1 MKFELLTCNL
11 QFMLNAFLLK
21 SKLFRILGILLVIL
35 SFCVPAF
42 SASLEVSGIEQKKV
56 TVNGVVLD
64 DTREPL
70 IGVSVL
76 VKGSQQGT
84 VTDLDG
90 KYSITAPADGIL
102 VFSFVG
108 MEKQEIP
115 VKGRNNI
122 LVTMRS
128 SSVALS
134 DVVVIGYGKQS
145 KAALTGAI
153 TKVDSKDMA
162 ISPTGNPMS
171 MLQGKVPGMEIR
183 VNSGQPGADPQIIV
197 RGGTTTAPESDSP
210 MVIIDGVIRTM
221 KDINYADIETI
232 QVLKDAASTAIYGSK
247 ASRGIVMI
255 TTKQGKAGKGSIS
268 FSYGLSVDHQPKRMP
283 LSGAR
288 EYLTATRTAAL
299 HATDPDK
306 YLSGT
311 FAMSTANK
319 RNALN
324 TTAFL
329 DDYITN
335 YGQGYVED
343 LLYNQGWEMMED
355 PANPGKMLIFK
366 ETDFQ
371 DNLFQTPVNHDFNI
385 NFSGGNEKA
394 TYYMSLGYL
403 TQDGIVVGTNYNRWS
418 FLTNASYK
426 IRKNLTVRGMV
437 NYSMRTTAGI
447 NENNVMSRAAKMPPT
462 VRQYY
467 EDGTP
472 APGELTSSFRTRL
485 HEVYYQEKENRVSRI
500 NLSAELD
507 WEIIPG
513 LHLKPMFSYTNNEG
527 KDHNFE
533 RYNEVVKNR
542 PVSEAHNMD
551 LHYQYDL
558 VLNYTKTIKDKHNLD
573 LMAGGNY
580 IYDNWYRF
588 SGSGY
593 GGTSDYIETLNGI
606 ATESAKTTS
615 TFEEKKMNS
624 YFGRV
629 NYNYD
634 MRYLFSASIRYD
646 GSSHFAANH
655 KFAAFPGV
663 SAGWNMHR
671 EAFFEPLSKVVSNLK
686 LRASWG
692 KTGYDN
698 LALENTEG
706 SYEAGK
712 NYAGEAGI
720 LNTVLMNRNLL
731 WEETTSTDL
740 GLETGFLNNRINLS
754 FDAYYKKTTNRLL
767 NENLWSETGF
777 ASIKSNFGSLNTKGV
792 EIAINAIPI
801 QTHDFRWNVDAN
813 FSIWRTTIGKLPN
826 NGADKNRTGG
836 GIIFD
841 PKLGKYV
848 EVGGFAEGER
858 FGSRFAYQLDGVYS
872 TDEDAANAPY
882 DEGVSSGWLGKGK
895 CAGDAIWRD
904 VDGNGIINSKDM
916 VFVGYIHPDKM
927 GSFNNTFTY
936 KNFTLRIATDFSL
949 GNVIDN
955 HFRAQANANSRNNF
969 ATIHDVASSKMW
981 HKPGDIASIPR
992 YDVESDWDNGK
1003 RNHGRPSSSTI
1014 GFSGGS
1020 ANTLYI
1026 KKGDYLAFREVSL
1039 SYPLRTKW
1047 LRAAKIETLDLT
1059 AAVYNLGYWTAYD
1072 GLTPEVIGADAGKY
1086 SRPRQFIFSVKFTM

>member
-1 MKFELLTCNL
+1 
-11 QFMLNAFLLK
+11 MLNAFFLN
-21 SKLFRILGILLVIL
+21 SKLLRMSGILLVIL
-35 SFCVPAF
+35 SFCIPAC
-42 SASLEVSGIEQKKV
+42 SASLEALGIEQKKV

-145 KAALTGAI
+145 KAALTSAI

-329 DDYITN
+329 DDYIAN

-403 TQDGIVVGTNYNRWS
+403 TQDGIVVGTHYNRWS

-426 IRKNLTVRGMV
+426 IRKNLTVKGMV

-533 RYNEVVKNR
+533 KYNEVVKNR

-558 VLNYTKTIKDKHNLD
+558 ILNYAKTIKDKHNLD
-573 LMAGGNY
+573 LMVGGNY

-634 MRYLFSASIRYD
+634 MKYLFSASIRYD

-740 GLETGFLNNRINLS
+740 GLEAGFLNNRINLS

-801 QTHDFRWNVDAN
+801 QTHDFRWNIDAN

-858 FGSRFAYQLDGVYS
+858 FGSRFAYQLDGVYV